1 MTASKKGKGKV
12 IDAEPLRFGK
22 YRKSAH
28 GFGVRPAGGISGIN
42 EEEIQVILGVIQQL
56 WLTGHGKLP
65 SVADVLNLTKFPE
78 WKVLS
83 VLAHSEFRERCTLRG
98 IPWPKNWNRAV
109 HDSAVARSRL
119 TPEQV
124 MTLQIVTDPT
134 NKRTLGTK
142 LRQAG
147 VTYPTWRNWMR
158 DPIFAEAVKT
168 TAEEMLQD
176 MVPTTHARVANR
188 ADSGDLQAAR
198 MLYELTGRH
207 DPNKQQMLELTS
219 IVRLLLEVIT
229 RYVTDTVVLERI
241 NNDFGVIL
249 QGEVPP
255 SVGEIAMHPEVIQE
269 HPELVSDNYFEYNG
283 E

>member
-1 MTASKKGKGKV
+1 MTASKSKKKV

-42 EEEIQVILGVIQQL
+42 EEEIQVILGVVQQL

-65 SVADVLNLTKFPE
+65 SVADILNLSKFAE

-98 IPWPKNWNRAV
+98 IPWPKKWNRAV
-109 HDSAVARSRL
+109 HDSAVIRSRL

-124 MTLQIVTDPT
+124 MALQIVTDPT
-134 NKRTLGTK
+134 NKRPLGTK
-142 LRQAG
+142 LRQVG
-147 VTYPTWRNWMR
+147 ITYPTWRNWMR

-176 MVPTTHARVANR
+176 MVPSTHARVANR
-188 ADSGDLQAAR
+188 ADAGDLQAAR

-229 RYVTDTVVLERI
+229 RYVTDTAVLERI
-241 NNDFGVIL
+241 NSDFGVIL

-255 SVGEIAMHPEVIQE
+255 SVGEITMHPDVIQA
-269 HPELVSDNYFEYNG
+269 HPELASDDYFEYNG